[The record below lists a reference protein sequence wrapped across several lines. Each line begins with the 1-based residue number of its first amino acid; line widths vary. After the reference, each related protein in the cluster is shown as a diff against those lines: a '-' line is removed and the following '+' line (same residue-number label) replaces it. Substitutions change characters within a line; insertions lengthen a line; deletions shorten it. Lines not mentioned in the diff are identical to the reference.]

1 MKEIKFDKDETEY
14 LKKFLTI
21 VACTETS
28 TPEERKIH
36 DKILKKI
43 SRAETKIKPSSA
55 KAKGRDFQYKIC
67 QMIADKFGV
76 EFVQSD
82 DDCLIH
88 SREMGQHGKDIVLR
102 GEVKKKFP
110 YSIECKAQESVNITE
125 FVNQARENSTETEPW
140 LLIFK
145 KKSLGSEPLVC
156 LEFSRFLSLFSD
168 T

>member
-14 LKKFLTI
+14 LKNVFNYVSLTM
-21 VACTETS
+21 TR
-28 TPEERKIH
+28 TPKDRELH
-36 DKILKKI
+36 DKILKKL
-43 SRAETKIKPSSA
+43 SRAESKIKPSSA
-55 KAKGRDFQYKIC
+55 KAKGRDFQYKVC

-76 EFVQSD
+76 EFKQSD

-110 YSIECKAQESVNITE
+110 YSIECKAQENVNITE

-145 KKSLGSEPLVC
+145 KKSLGSKPLVC
-156 LEFSRFLSLFSD
+156 LEFSRFLSLFK
-168 T
+168 